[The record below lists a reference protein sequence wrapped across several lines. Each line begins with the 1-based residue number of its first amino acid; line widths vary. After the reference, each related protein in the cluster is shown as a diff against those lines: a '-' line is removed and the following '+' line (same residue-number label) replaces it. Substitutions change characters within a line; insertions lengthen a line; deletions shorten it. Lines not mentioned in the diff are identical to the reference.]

1 MLAGR
6 GAKPENGDG
15 KATDYVKLF
24 GCLRRPTAAGSGAR
38 RPSSQE
44 ARLGLQPFADYASA
58 LLAIGRP
65 SLGKDVIG
73 DLVAFDAERILDDL
87 GGMIAVTAVDGLL
100 EQVPVPSGAVFRR
113 DRDGMLAWLDDR
125 SFEWDMFVDVQT
137 SAVRYCFRS
146 LEDATAF
153 RRRFV
158 DATQRRTVV
167 GGN

>member
-6 GAKPENGDG
+6 GAKPENGDA
-15 KATDYVKLF
+15 KATDYVTLF

-44 ARLGLQPFADYASA
+44 AGLQPFADYASA

-73 DLVAFDAERILDDL
+73 DLVAFDAERVLDDL

-113 DRDGMLAWLDDR
+113 DRDG
-125 SFEWDMFVDVQT
+125 
-137 SAVRYCFRS
+137 SARVARRS
-146 LEDATAF
+146 LVRMGHVCQLADERCALLLSLPG
-153 RRRFV
+153 RR
-158 DATQRRTVV
+158 
-167 GGN
+167 NSI

>member
-73 DLVAFDAERILDDL
+73 DLVAFDAERVLDDL

-113 DRDGMLAWLDDR
+113 DRDGSARVARRSVVRMGHVCRLAGECGALLL
-125 SFEWDMFVDVQT
+125 
-137 SAVRYCFRS
+137 S
-146 LEDATAF
+146 LTG
-153 RRRFV
+153 RC
-158 DATQRRTVV
+158 
-167 GGN
+167 NSI